1 MVYQYYVVEVIRN
14 KSKEFEHNVFWLYD
28 EDDTKARLKGESKY
42 HEILA
47 NAAVSEHPEHSAI
60 LFSSK
65 GLPLMFQCYEH
76 EEDEE

>member
-28 EDDTKARLKGESKY
+28 EDDAKARLKGESKY
-42 HEILA
+42 HEILTS
-47 NAAVSEHPEHSAI
+47 AAVSEHPEHSAI

>member
-14 KSKEFEHNVFWLYD
+14 KSKEYEHNVFWLYD

-47 NAAVSEHPEHSAI
+47 TAAVSEHPEHSAI

-76 EEDEE
+76 EEDEK

>member
-1 MVYQYYVVEVIRN
+1 MFQYYVVEVIKN
-14 KSKEFEHNVFWLYD
+14 KNGEFEHNVYWLYD

-47 NAAVSEHPEHSAI
+47 NAAVSENPEHSAI